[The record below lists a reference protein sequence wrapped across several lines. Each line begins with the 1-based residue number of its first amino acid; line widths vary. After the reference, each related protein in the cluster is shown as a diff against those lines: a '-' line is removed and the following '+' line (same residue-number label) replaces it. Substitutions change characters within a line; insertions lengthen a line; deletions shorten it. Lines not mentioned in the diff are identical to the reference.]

1 MLFYRAA
8 LPLSRQTL
16 SFTAGLI
23 RRHRAAIG
31 SVWRKLNAGQ
41 QALLVLVHLR
51 KGEPF
56 AQVAAGFGVGTAT
69 AWRYVTE
76 TVALLAARAPKL
88 RKAGSRSGQGFPSQS
103 WTGPWS
109 GRTGWRRTGRSS
121 PASTTATG

>member
-1 MLFYRAA
+1 M
-8 LPLSRQTL
+8 
-16 SFTAGLI
+16 
-23 RRHRAAIG
+23 
-31 SVWRKLNAGQ
+31 WRKLNPGQ

-88 RKAGSRSGQGFPSQS
+88 RQAVRDARRPGTRSRS
-103 WTGPWS
+103 WTAPWS
-109 GRTGWRRTGRSS
+109 GSTGSPRTGRST
-121 PASTTATG
+121 PASTTATV